1 MMVGVVGVSCDGGT
15 GDGRVA
21 GDVKVSTRISF
32 WSVLLF
38 FFIYF

>member
-15 GDGRVA
+15 GDSRVA

-32 WSVLLF
+32 WSFIV